1 MPACGIMVKKR
12 KGCRPLDLM
21 RMTEEKI
28 RRAYEEGQ
36 FENLPGYGKPLPKD
50 PLSGVPEDLRM
61 AYRIL
66 QNAGFSPEE
75 ANLKK
80 ELLSIEDLIK
90 QSENEME
97 KEGLQKKLS
106 EKLLAYNQMLSK
118 KRIKTNSAMF
128 KNYQDKIEKR
138 LFD

>member
-1 MPACGIMVKKR
+1 MRYNGKKA
-12 KGCRPLDLM
+12 KGVPTLDFM

>member
-1 MPACGIMVKKR
+1 
-12 KGCRPLDLM
+12 
-21 RMTEEKI
+21 MTEDKI
-28 RRAYEEGQ
+28 RKAYEEGQ

-118 KRIKTNSAMF
+118 KRIKTNSAIF
-128 KNYQDKIEKR
+128 KNYQDKIEKK

>member
-1 MPACGIMVKKR
+1 MDFI
-12 KGCRPLDLM
+12 
-21 RMTEEKI
+21 RMTEDKI
-28 RRAYEEGQ
+28 RKAYEEGQ

-50 PLSGVPEDLRM
+50 PLSSVPEDLRM

-90 QSENEME
+90 QSENEIE

-118 KRIKTNSAMF
+118 KRIKTNSAIF
-128 KNYQDKIEKR
+128 KNYQDKIEKK